1 MESANERRIRF
12 RFLRNIRIL
21 QRTSVGYKTYAMAS
35 RNRKAEMS
43 DTECDRM
50 NAIFDDIE
58 CLAVTA
64 QSELSRQSLLA
75 DLATWIKNRAERMAA

>member
-1 MESANERRIRF
+1 MKESDFEAIH
-12 RFLRNIRIL
+12 
-21 QRTSVGYKTYAMAS
+21 S
-35 RNRKAEMS
+35 
-43 DTECDRM
+43 
-50 NAIFDDIE
+50 IFDDIE